1 MPLARN
7 SAAVGE
13 TVQKMNRLLQRLDHS
28 GKRSGRER
36 IGSGCPPLDRLL
48 PQRGFARGSLVEW
61 LADGPGSG
69 ASMLALVAAREA
81 CRQGGVLVVVDR
93 QGTFYPPAAAAWR
106 IDLQSMIVVRPQND
120 KDEQWTLDQ
129 ALRCEH
135 VAAVMAWPQRLDGH
149 TFRRLQL
156 AAETSGSLGLLVR
169 PLSARREPSWAN
181 VRLLI
186 SPRREKGVGPHLPGA
201 GKKGAGPICRDGP
214 EGAAHKLD
222 PSPFS
227 RRLRVQL
234 LRCRGRFGGNATELE
249 IDHQTGEIHETH
261 PGNLASQLV
270 RPAASEH
277 SA

>member
-1 MPLARN
+1 MPLARKN
-7 SAAVGE
+7 AATDE
-13 TVQKMNRLLQRLDHS
+13 TVQRMNRLLQQLDHS

-61 LADGPGSG
+61 LSDGPGSG
-69 ASMLALVAAREA
+69 ASTLALVAAREA
-81 CRQGGVLVVVDR
+81 CREGGVLVVVDR

-129 ALRCEH
+129 ALRCDH
-135 VAAVMAWPQRLDGH
+135 VAAVMAWPQRLDGL

-169 PLSARREPSWAN
+169 PSAARREPSWAN
-181 VRLLI
+181 VRLLV
-186 SPRREKGVGPHLPGA
+186 SPRREKGVGPRLPRTGP
-201 GKKGAGPICRDGP
+201 KGASHKWGPT
-214 EGAAHKLD
+214 
-222 PSPFS
+222 PFS
-227 RRLRVQL
+227 RWRLRVQL
-234 LRCRGRFGGNATELE
+234 LRCRGRFGDNTTELE